1 MFRYFKKI
9 SMGRGAWSLML
20 ILTSALQISAL
31 FFQHVLNMQ
40 PCVLCIYQRTALYGV
55 LLASIIGLI
64 APKSLIIRL
73 LALGAWLYSAAFGL
87 SYSWQHVR
95 LQFYSSPLDTCDF
108 FPIFY
113 FKIKW
118 DEIIPFIF
126 KASGNC
132 SDKLGTI
139 LGLEMSQWML
149 VIFSAYLLVG
159 LLVLSSQ
166 IVKIPSK
173 NSMFSFRK

>member
-1 MFRYFKKI
+1 MFRYLKKI
-9 SMGRGAWSLML
+9 SMGRGAWLLML
-20 ILTSALQISAL
+20 IITSGLQISAL

-64 APKSLIIRL
+64 APKSLLIRL
-73 LALGAWLYSAAFGL
+73 LAISTWLYSAAYGMSF
-87 SYSWQHVR
+87 SWQHVR
-95 LQFYSSPLDTCDF
+95 LQFYSSPLDTCDL

-113 FKIKW
+113 FNIKW
-118 DEIIPFIF
+118 DEIVPVIF

-149 VIFSAYLLVG
+149 IIFSAYFIVG
-159 LLVLSSQ
+159 LAVLCSQ
-166 IVKIPSK
+166 IVKVKAQKAI
-173 NSMFSFRK
+173 FSFKK